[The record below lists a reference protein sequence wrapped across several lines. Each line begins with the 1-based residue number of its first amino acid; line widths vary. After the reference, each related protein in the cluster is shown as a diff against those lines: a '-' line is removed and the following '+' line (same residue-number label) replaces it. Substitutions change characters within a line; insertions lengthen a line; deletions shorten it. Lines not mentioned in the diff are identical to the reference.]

1 MGLSLLRKEEEKEMD
16 KEVRDIV
23 NEKSEKALSFLKDEM
38 NTVRAGKANPALLD
52 RIVIDYY
59 GTVSPLKNIA
69 NISAPDPRTLQIT
82 PFDPSTVSLIE
93 KAIQIADLGINPSN
107 DGKNIRLAI
116 PQVTE
121 ERRKELT
128 KVIKKMGEEA
138 KIIIRNFRRDAN
150 ETIKKQEKDGDISE
164 DDLKIELEEIQK
176 ITDKFI
182 KDVDEIIEAKEKEI
196 MEV

>member
-1 MGLSLLRKEEEKEMD
+1 MD
-16 KEVRDIV
+16 KDVIDIV
-23 NEKSEKALSFLKDEM
+23 NEKSEKAMSFLRDEM

-93 KAIQIADLGINPSN
+93 KAIQVADLGINPSN

-128 KVIKKMGEEA
+128 KVVKKMGEEA
-138 KIIIRNFRRDAN
+138 KIILRNFRRDAN
-150 ETIKKQEKDGDISE
+150 ENIRKQEKEGEITE
-164 DDLKIELEEIQK
+164 DDLKNELDEIQK

-182 KDVDEIIEAKEKEI
+182 KEVDDVIETKEKEI